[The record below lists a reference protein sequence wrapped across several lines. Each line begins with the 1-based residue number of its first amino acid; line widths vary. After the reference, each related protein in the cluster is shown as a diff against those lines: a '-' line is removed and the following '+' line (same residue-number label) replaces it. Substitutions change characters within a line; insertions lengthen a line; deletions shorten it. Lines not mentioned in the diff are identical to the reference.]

1 MTPDSIS
8 GRIKHARVV
17 AGLSPQEMR
26 DRLRNLGLKYSQGGW
41 HRVENTEPTNPNLE
55 LIKAISRVT
64 GVSPGWLL
72 FGEGEAVIGDAG
84 VAIRRQVID
93 AIEVMGST
101 LRMTKRQ
108 ADSFSRLIQSLRNS
122 S

>member
-1 MTPDSIS
+1 MTPDTIS
-8 GRIKHARVV
+8 ARIKHARVV

-26 DRLRNLGLKYSQGGW
+26 EKLRNLGLKYSQGGW
-41 HRVENTEPTNPNLE
+41 HRVENTEPTNPNLQ

-72 FGEGEAVIGDAG
+72 FGEGDAMVADAG

-108 ADSFSRLIQSLRNS
+108 TDSFNRLIQSLRNS